1 MATRLYGLPSELV
14 PVQPYTPPADEFE
27 CCNLTI
33 TVPAPS
39 SLPSDEPMPVMV
51 WIHGGGNVTGSG
63 NEWVWD
69 MGALVK
75 KSIEVGK
82 PIVAVA
88 LKCVYSCLYCGRS
101 SVSPDL
107 MRMIC
112 ELVDAM
118 TNTEYCFSVFV
129 WVFSALVPV
138 TSCARTTTR
147 LGRMA

>member
-1 MATRLYGLPSELV
+1 
-14 PVQPYTPPADEFE
+14 
-27 CCNLTI
+27 
-33 TVPAPS
+33 
-39 SLPSDEPMPVMV
+39 MV

-88 LKCVYSCLYCGRS
+88 LKCVYSCLYRGRS

-112 ELVDAM
+112 KLVGAT
-118 TNTEYCFSVFV
+118 TNSEYFLVFV

-138 TSCARTTTR
+138 TSCARTITR